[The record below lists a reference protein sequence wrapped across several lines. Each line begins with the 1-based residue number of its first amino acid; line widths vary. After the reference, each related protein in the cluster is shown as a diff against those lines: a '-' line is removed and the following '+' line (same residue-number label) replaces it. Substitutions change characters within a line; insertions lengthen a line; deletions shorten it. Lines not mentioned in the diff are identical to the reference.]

1 LNNKAEFVRL
11 CEKYERHIPLIV
23 EVISKMELYQLLEND
38 DEVFLTNLRDF
49 KKLENIKI
57 GNSISKLPISKKNE
71 IRNSKLIKKV

>member
-11 CEKYERHIPLIV
+11 CEKYERHIPFIV

-38 DEVFLTNLRDF
+38 DEVFLTYLRDF
-49 KKLENIKI
+49 KKLEYIKI